1 MPIMTASRK
10 LSTLTTS
17 VKLFRTKARH
27 IYWLDL
33 LSLSPETHH
42 LSGDVIN
49 IPADLL
55 NNKTW
60 LSESQWI
67 VRQLLALCAWIFI
80 RKLSALPFNTLDT
93 WKLLDAIWASWISN
107 FCPTLLVWWVW
118 ASAALLI
125 SRIKSVAFLLPSQI
139 TENLREPGFSA
150 LERDFRPIPKLGIAF
165 LRRNSIRWPF
175 GESTR

>member
-10 LSTLTTS
+10 LSALTTYI
-17 VKLFRTKARH
+17 KLFRTKARH

-42 LSGDVIN
+42 ISGDVIN
-49 IPADLL
+49 IPADCSTTRRGWADRSELFDNYWPFAL
-55 NNKTW
+55 GNS
-60 LSESQWI
+60 SESFPLFHSIHWTLWSYWMRSEPVEFQLP
-67 VRQLLALCAWIFI
+67 VRHYSFDEFEHQ
-80 RKLSALPFNTLDT
+80 PFG
-93 WKLLDAIWASWISN
+93 S
-107 FCPTLLVWWVW
+107 FQ
-118 ASAALLI
+118 
-125 SRIKSVAFLLPSQI
+125 RIPSVAFLLPSQI